1 MTELVLRP
9 AVSADVAAL
18 SALGRDSFVAKF
30 GHMYRAEDLA
40 AFLEETHSSS
50 VVAAE
55 LGNPDRLYQLAQ
67 WDGRLGG
74 YCKLGLKCGWPDHA
88 RGRRVMELKQLY
100 TDPALT
106 GHGIGA
112 ALMDWAMKEARA
124 RGADEMQLSVWS
136 GNHGAQKF
144 YARYGFAKVA
154 DITFMVGEQQDEE
167 FLFARML

>member
-1 MTELVLRP
+1 MTALILRS
-9 AVSADVAAL
+9 AVPADVAAL

-30 GHMYRAEDLA
+30 GDMYRAEDLHS
-40 AFLEETHSSS
+40 FLEQVYAPTA
-50 VVAAE
+50 VAADME
-55 LGNPDRLYQLAQ
+55 DPQQLYRLVERGGQLA
-67 WDGRLGG
+67 G
-74 YCKLGLKCGWPDHA
+74 YCKLGLAGGWPEHA
-88 RGRRVMELKQLY
+88 RGRQLIELKQLY

-112 ALMDWAMKEARA
+112 ALMDWALDQARA
-124 RGADEMQLSVWS
+124 RGADEIHLSVWS

-144 YARYGFAKVA
+144 YARYGFAKLA